1 MKNGKAREILF
12 GIIACLMLVIYVLAL
27 GNIILSVLSWDPQSG
42 EFSAKEN
49 VVWVVNLLGG
59 IVSAVVI
66 GNLAVSGPGEVPTQQ
81 VREMSRDYGI
91 KVMQTVVWIYIGVWL
106 LIGLATFYV
115 GVIRC
120 PDVYSTLNDMGKSW
134 LGIIVGALVAW
145 FGIKENK

>member
-1 MKNGKAREILF
+1 MKNGKAREIFF

-27 GNIILSVLSWDPQSG
+27 GNIILSVLNWDPQSG

-49 VVWVVNLLGG
+49 LVWVVNLLGG

-66 GNLAVSGPGEVPTQQ
+66 GNLAISDPGVTPTMQ
-81 VREMSRDYGI
+81 VMEMSKDYGT

-106 LIGLATFYV
+106 LIGLAAFYV
-115 GVIRC
+115 GVIKC
-120 PDVYSTLNDMGKSW
+120 PDVYGTLNDMGKSW
-134 LGIIVGALVAW
+134 LGVVVGALVAW